1 MKSKNYSQV
10 IYLLKRLLP
19 IVFMAIYFLISLNL
33 FFMGSHF
40 LEISLFI
47 YRTEED
53 KTLRET
59 MGKNMVF
66 MLLEGL
72 LTMLIEIFV
81 GGGEDIVG
89 AGQIVRRNVE
99 NVVAWLEVLA
109 AQLQDHVG
117 HMFSRQ
123 MVLPLYNFFHLT
135 CLYAYGSLCFAYLKI
150 HFL

>member
-1 MKSKNYSQV
+1 
-10 IYLLKRLLP
+10 
-19 IVFMAIYFLISLNL
+19 
-33 FFMGSHF
+33 
-40 LEISLFI
+40 
-47 YRTEED
+47 
-53 KTLRET
+53 

-81 GGGEDIVG
+81 GGGEDIVR

-99 NVVAWLEVLA
+99 NVVAWLEVLV

-117 HMFSRQ
+117 QMFSRQ